1 MVEGRGQMLRR
12 ALRRRCPLCG
22 TKPIFDGWFQLRARC
37 PGCNFSFEREEGYWV
52 GALIANIAIA
62 EGLFGLLFLGGIIA
76 TYPDVPWTQLGI
88 ASAIAMVV
96 LPIAF
101 YPLSKMVWLWVDLAY
116 IHPMDADDLAANDA
130 PGLAQRGR

>member
-1 MVEGRGQMLRR
+1 MLRR

-22 TKPIFDGWFQLRARC
+22 TKPIFDGWFALRDRC
-37 PGCNFSFEREEGYWV
+37 PGCNFSFEREEGYWT
-52 GALIANIAIA
+52 GALIANIAVA
-62 EGLFGLLFLGGIIA
+62 EGLFAILFLGGIMA

-88 ASAIAMVV
+88 VAAAAMVL

-116 IHPMDADDLAANDA
+116 IHPIDADDLAANDDRSV
-130 PGLAQRGR
+130 LR